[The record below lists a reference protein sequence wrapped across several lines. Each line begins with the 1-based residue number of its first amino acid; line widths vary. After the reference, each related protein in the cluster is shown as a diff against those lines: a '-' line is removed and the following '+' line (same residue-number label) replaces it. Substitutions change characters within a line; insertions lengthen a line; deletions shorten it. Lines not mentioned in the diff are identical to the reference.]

1 MPFNSYGFIFVF
13 LPVVVSGFWLLAR
26 AFGRD
31 AAGFWLIVASITF
44 YVLAGLTG
52 FVVLVPS
59 ILFDYLI
66 AISFLR
72 LPETSVRFRTV
83 LFTTG
88 VVANVCF
95 LAYFKYKNF
104 FLGTV
109 YSLFDIHAQLATVVL
124 PLGVSFLTFQKIA
137 FLADI
142 RSGEIQ
148 QVRVLDYLLF
158 TTFFPR
164 SIAGPIT
171 RYNEIVPQLEGIP
184 TRDLTAQLSVGI
196 ALFSIGLFKKAFIAD
211 QLAAYVTPVFDLGP
225 VTVWDPGTPTL
236 FTSWAA
242 VLAYTFELYFDFS
255 GYSDMALGAARMF
268 GIKLPMNFNSPYRA
282 TNIIEFW
289 SCWHITLTR
298 FLTSYIYTP
307 LVLSITRARLARGKT
322 TLKGVHS
329 SVSAIASSVAVPTL
343 TTMLISGFWHGA
355 GWQFVVWGL
364 MHGIYLTVNQTWRI
378 LRPRF
383 WRDSASYSLIMKPL
397 GGVFTF
403 SAVVVALVFFRADSV
418 SAALSILNDMLGGN
432 GLVPN
437 DIMVLRQVGVEVP
450 NSIVRVFLP
459 LAPWIWVS
467 CLLVW
472 VTLLPNS
479 LELLRTQHPA
489 LDYSEG
495 ATELPS
501 WLRFARRYDVLNPVT
516 AVVMALICLLGVL
529 MLNRGQTFIYW
540 NF

>member
-13 LPVVVSGFWLLAR
+13 LPVAVAGFWRLAR
-26 AFGRD
+26 AFGRG
-31 AAGFWLIVASITF
+31 AAEFWLILASTAF
-44 YVLAGLTG
+44 YVLAGWAG

-59 ILFDYLI
+59 VLFDYLI
-66 AISFLR
+66 AACLLR
-72 LPETSVRFRTV
+72 LPGTSVHARNF
-83 LFTTG
+83 LFAFGT
-88 VVANVCF
+88 VANVGF

-109 YSLFDIHAQLATVVL
+109 NSLFDTHVHLTTVLL

-137 FLADI
+137 FLADV
-142 RSGEIQ
+142 RSGAIEK
-148 QVRVLDYLLF
+148 VRFLDYLLF

-171 RYNEIVPQLEGIP
+171 RYNEIVPQLDSIP
-184 TRDLTAQLSVGI
+184 SRELTMHLSVGI

-211 QLAAYVTPVFDLGP
+211 QLAAFVAPVFDLGP

-242 VLAYTFELYFDFS
+242 ILAYAFELYFDFS

-268 GIKLPMNFNSPYRA
+268 GIQLPINFNSPYKA
-282 TNIIEFW
+282 TSIVEFW
-289 SCWHITLTR
+289 SRWHITLTR

-307 LVLSITRARLARGKT
+307 LVLSITRARLAKGKT
-322 TLKGVHS
+322 TLKGARS
-329 SVSAIASSVAVPTL
+329 SASSIAASVAVPTL
-343 TTMLISGFWHGA
+343 TTMIISGFWHGA

-364 MHGIYLTVNQTWRI
+364 MHGMYLTVNQTCRL
-378 LRPRF
+378 LRPRL
-383 WRDSASYSLIMKPL
+383 WRDSASYSRIMKPL
-397 GGVFTF
+397 GGVLTF

-418 SAALSILNDMLGGN
+418 SAALSILGDMLGRN

-437 DIMVLRQVGVEVP
+437 DVMVLREVGVDVP
-450 NSIVRVFLP
+450 DSIRSVFLP
-459 LAPWIWVS
+459 VAPWIWIP
-467 CLLVW
+467 CLLAW

-479 LELLRTQHPA
+479 LELLRAYQPA
-489 LDYSEG
+489 VDYPED
-495 ATELPS
+495 ATEPRPLP
-501 WLRFARRYDVLNPVT
+501 LFARKYGVLNHVT
-516 AVVMALICLLGVL
+516 AIVTALICLLGVL

>member
-1 MPFNSYGFIFVF
+1 MCSPI
-13 LPVVVSGFWLLAR
+13 LPVAVAGFWLLAR
-26 AFGRD
+26 AFGRG
-31 AAGFWLIVASITF
+31 AAGFWLILVSTAF
-44 YVLAGLTG
+44 YVLAGWTG
-52 FVVLVPS
+52 LVVLVPS

-66 AISFLR
+66 AVCLLR
-72 LPETSVRFRTV
+72 LPGTSVRAGTF
-83 LFTTG
+83 LLTTG
-88 VVANVCF
+88 IAVNICF

-109 YSLFDIHAQLATVVL
+109 NSLFDTHVHLTAVVL

-137 FLADI
+137 FLADV
-142 RSGEIQ
+142 RSGAIEK
-148 QVRVLDYLLF
+148 VRFLDYLLF

-164 SIAGPIT
+164 SVAGPIT
-171 RYNEIVPQLEGIP
+171 RYNEIVPQFDSVPARE
-184 TRDLTAQLSVGI
+184 LTTTHLSVGI

-211 QLAAYVTPVFDLGP
+211 QLAAFVTPVFDLGP

-255 GYSDMALGAARMF
+255 GYSDMALGVARMF
-268 GIKLPMNFNSPYRA
+268 GIRLPTNFNSPYKA
-282 TNIIEFW
+282 TSIVEFW
-289 SCWHITLTR
+289 SRWHITLTR

-307 LVLSITRARLARGKT
+307 LVLSITRARLAKGKT
-322 TLKGVHS
+322 TLKGARS
-329 SVSAIASSVAVPTL
+329 SASSIATSVAVPTL
-343 TTMLISGFWHGA
+343 TTMIISGFWHGA

-364 MHGIYLTVNQTWRI
+364 MHGVYLTVNQTWRL

-383 WRDSASYSLIMKPL
+383 WRDSASYSRIMKPL
-397 GGVFTF
+397 GGVLTF

-418 SAALSILNDMLGGN
+418 SSALSILNDMLGRN

-437 DIMVLRQVGVEVP
+437 DVLVLRQVGVEVP
-450 NSIVRVFLP
+450 DSILSVFLP
-459 LAPWIWVS
+459 VAPWIWIP
-467 CLLVW
+467 CLLAW

-479 LELLRTQHPA
+479 LELLRAYQPA
-489 LDYSEG
+489 VDYPED
-495 ATELPS
+495 ATEPRSL
-501 WLRFARRYDVLNPVT
+501 LQFARKYSVLNHVT
-516 AVVMALICLLGVL
+516 AIVTALICLLGVL

>member
-13 LPVVVSGFWLLAR
+13 LPVAVAGFWLLAR
-26 AFGRD
+26 AFGRG
-31 AAGFWLIVASITF
+31 AAEFWLILVSTAF
-44 YVLAGLTG
+44 YVLAGWLG
-52 FVVLVPS
+52 FIALVPS

-66 AISFLR
+66 AVCLLR
-72 LPETSVRFRTV
+72 LPATSVRAKRF
-83 LFTTG
+83 LFAAG
-88 VVANVCF
+88 IVANVGF

-109 YSLFDIHAQLATVVL
+109 NSLFDTHVHLTAVLL

-137 FLADI
+137 FLADV
-142 RSGEIQ
+142 RSGAIERIRF
-148 QVRVLDYLLF
+148 VDYLLF

-171 RYNEIVPQLEGIP
+171 RYSEIVPQLNRIP
-184 TRDLTAQLSVGI
+184 SRDLTTHLSVGI
-196 ALFSIGLFKKAFIAD
+196 VLFSIGLFKKAFIAD
-211 QLAAYVTPVFDLGP
+211 QLAAFVSPVFDLGP

-236 FTSWAA
+236 LTSWAA
-242 VLAYTFELYFDFS
+242 VLAYTLELYFDFS

-268 GIKLPMNFNSPYRA
+268 GIQLPMNFNSPYKA
-282 TNIIEFW
+282 TSIVEFW
-289 SCWHITLTR
+289 SRWHITLTR

-307 LVLSITRARLARGKT
+307 LVLSITRARLAKGKT
-322 TLKGVHS
+322 TLKGARS
-329 SVSAIASSVAVPTL
+329 SASSIATSVAVPTL
-343 TTMLISGFWHGA
+343 TTMIISGFWHGA

-364 MHGIYLTVNQTWRI
+364 MHGVYLTINQSWRL

-383 WRDSASYSLIMKPL
+383 WRDTASYSRIMKPL
-397 GGVFTF
+397 GGGLTF

-418 SAALSILNDMLGGN
+418 SAAFSILNDMLGRN

-437 DIMVLRQVGVEVP
+437 DVMVLRQVGVEVP
-450 NSIVRVFLP
+450 DSILSIFLP
-459 LAPWIWVS
+459 VAPWVWIP
-467 CLLVW
+467 CLLAW

-479 LELLRTQHPA
+479 LEILRAYQPA
-489 LDYSEG
+489 VDYPED
-495 ATELPS
+495 ATEPRRLI
-501 WLRFARRYDVLNPVT
+501 RFAQKYDVLNRMTAIVT
-516 AVVMALICLLGVL
+516 AVICLLGVL